1 MSPKT
6 THRRPHGRD
15 ARHERATPYMTPDNV
30 LNLWR
35 ARLSSR
41 VMLVQECLAMLGI
54 AVGVAL
60 LVAAQIA
67 STSLSGSVQE
77 LTSQIV
83 GHSQQFQLEARGPN
97 GMDEGVLEEA
107 ARLPGVRSALPVL
120 EQAATVIGPSGR
132 QAVDLL
138 GTTPRLADS
147 DGRLFRRFTNQQLE
161 HLPAIAL
168 PDQIASDIG
177 AGSLQTVQ
185 IQIGARVVRT
195 LLGATLG
202 EGDIGGLAH
211 SPVAI
216 APVAY
221 AQKLAGTPRRVTRIF
236 VRPAAGHAVQVERA
250 LRRLAARNNVNVDP
264 ADFDS
269 TLFDVASNP
278 ETQSETLFS
287 AISALVGFMFALTAI
302 LLTVPRRR
310 LAIEEIRPHGSS
322 QRVTFEILLFD
333 ALVLGFIGCALG
345 LLLGDLLSLAAFH
358 RAPGYLSSAFPV
370 GNDRIV
376 SLRSVALAV
385 GAGGVSAI
393 AGVFWPMRG
402 VFMEPSSGRASRRWA
417 IARIIVGAACV
428 GVTTAILLARPQDA
442 FLGSVTLIL
451 ALVLLLPLTFNTVL
465 AVFARLQRLPVGGA
479 PTELTVDELDSPRIR
494 VRALAIVTTGAIAVF
509 GIVSIG
515 GAQSSLRG
523 GLFASAHAID
533 ASADIW
539 ISPGGDSSVL
549 ATTPFAD
556 THEAA
561 IAHLPGVE
569 SVGAYRG
576 SFFNWGRRRIWVL
589 APPANSRSPIPRGQL
604 ASGSLSR
611 AAARVR
617 GGRWA
622 VLSQALAH
630 EKHLRVGDSFTVPSQ
645 VPITLR
651 VVALSTNLGWPPGA
665 MILSSYAYARGW
677 GSAEPSAFEVQVR
690 SGFAAV
696 TVRAEI
702 ERTLGRGSGLAVETR
717 AERQARHY
725 ALARQGLS
733 RLTQIKLLMLIAGVL
748 AIAGA
753 LGSLIWQRRD
763 RIAAIRVQGYSPRTL
778 WLWLG
783 CESALMLATGCCIGA
798 VFGVGGQL
806 LLSHALATVTGFPIS
821 LGVESNVIW
830 LSFVGV
836 GVIAFAIVS
845 VPGYL
850 VVHVAPKAASAK
862 Q

>member
-1 MSPKT
+1 MKAQT
-6 THRRPHGRD
+6 TGRPPDDRD
-15 ARHERATPYMTPDNV
+15 VTPFMTPDNV

-41 VMLVQECLAMLGI
+41 AMLMQECLAILGI

-60 LVAAQIA
+60 LFAAQIA

-77 LTSQIV
+77 LTNQIV
-83 GHSQQFQLEARGPN
+83 GHSQQFQLQARGPT
-97 GMDEGVLEEA
+97 GIDERVLDEA

-120 EQAATVIGPSGR
+120 EQPATVIGPSGR

-138 GTTPRLADS
+138 GTTPRLADLS
-147 DGRLFRRFTNQQLE
+147 GRLARRFTDQQLA

-168 PDQIASDIG
+168 PEQIASEIG
-177 AGSLQTVQ
+177 AGALQSVQ

-202 EGDIGGLAH
+202 EGDIGGLAD

-221 AQKLAGTPRRVTRIF
+221 AQKLAGTPRRVTRVF
-236 VRPAAGHAVQVERA
+236 VRPTASHARQVEHA
-250 LRRLAARNNVNVDP
+250 LRHLAASNHVNFEP
-264 ADFDS
+264 ANFDS
-269 TLFDVASNP
+269 TLFDVASSP

-310 LAIEEIRPHGSS
+310 QAIMELRPHGSS
-322 QRVTFEILLFD
+322 QRVTVEILLFD
-333 ALVLGFIGCALG
+333 ALVLGVLGCSLG
-345 LLLGDLLSLAAFH
+345 LLLGDVLSLAAFH

-370 GNDRIV
+370 GNGRIV
-376 SLRSVALAV
+376 SWQSVGLAV
-385 GAGGVSAI
+385 AAGVASAI
-393 AGVFWPMRG
+393 AGVFWPMRSLL
-402 VFMEPSSGRASRRWA
+402 MDSSGGRASRRWGA
-417 IARIIVGAACV
+417 TRIIVGAACV
-428 GVTTAILLARPQDA
+428 GITTVILLARPKDA

-451 ALVLLLPLTFNTVL
+451 ALVLLIPFTFNAVL
-465 AVFARLQRLPVGGA
+465 VGFARLQRLPVGGPA
-479 PTELTVDELDSPRIR
+479 TELTVDELDSPRIR
-494 VRALAIVTTGAIAVF
+494 VRALAIVATGAIAVF

-523 GLFASAHAID
+523 GLYASAHAID
-533 ASADIW
+533 ASADVW
-539 ISPGGDSSVL
+539 ISPSGDSSVL
-549 ATTPFAD
+549 ATTPFTD
-556 THEAA
+556 GHQSE

-569 SVGAYRG
+569 SVGVYRG
-576 SFFNWGRRRIWVL
+576 SFFDWGRRRIWVL
-589 APPANSRSPIPRGQL
+589 APPRNSRSPIPRGQL
-604 ASGSLSR
+604 ESGSLSH
-611 AAARVR
+611 ATARVR
-617 GGRWA
+617 EGRWA
-622 VLSQALAH
+622 VLSQALAN
-630 EKHLRVGDSFTVPSQ
+630 EKNLRVGDSFTVPSQ
-645 VPITLR
+645 APITLR
-651 VVALSTNLGWPPGA
+651 VAALSTNLGWPPGA
-665 MILSSYAYARGW
+665 MILSSEAYARGW
-677 GSAEPSAFEVQVR
+677 GSSEPSAYEVQVR
-690 SGFAAV
+690 PGYPAEAV
-696 TVRAEI
+696 RLSIAQ
-702 ERTLGRGSGLAVETR
+702 TLGLRSGLAVETR
-717 AERQARHY
+717 AERQERHY

-763 RIAAIRVQGYSPRTL
+763 RIARIRVQGYSPKVL
-778 WLWLG
+778 WLWLC

-836 GVIAFAIVS
+836 GVVAFAIVS